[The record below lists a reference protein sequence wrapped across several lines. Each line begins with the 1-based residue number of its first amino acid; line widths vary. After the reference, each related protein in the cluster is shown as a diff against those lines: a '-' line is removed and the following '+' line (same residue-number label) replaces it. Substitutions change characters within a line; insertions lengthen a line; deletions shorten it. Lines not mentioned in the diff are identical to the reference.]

1 MGKNEIFTSPLGL
14 GLGIGLGTAVG
25 ALTIGLISFATFKYM
40 GDTTD
45 DKSRYSSDSYSSSL
59 FSLPERTSSFT
70 EEPTK
75 YEPTKYPLPPS
86 KPTGQHTIKEIKQ
99 TKGGKRS
106 KKIKRKNKVKKH
118 NTFKK

>member
-25 ALTIGLISFATFKYM
+25 ALTIGLISFVTYKYM
-40 GDTTD
+40 GDNTD

-70 EEPTK
+70 EEPPN
-75 YEPTKYPLPPS
+75 YEPTKYPLPNS
-86 KPTGQHTIKEIKQ
+86 EPTGQHRKI
-99 TKGGKRS
+99 KGGKRS

>member
-25 ALTIGLISFATFKYM
+25 ALTIGAISFATFKYM

-59 FSLPERTSSFT
+59 FSFPERTSSFT
-70 EEPTK
+70 EEPKK

-86 KPTGQHTIKEIKQ
+86 KPTEQHKIIKGIKK
-99 TKGGKRS
+99 TNGGKRS
-106 KKIKRKNKVKKH
+106 KKRKNKVKKH

>member
-25 ALTIGLISFATFKYM
+25 ALTIGLISFATYKYM
-40 GDTTD
+40 GDNTD
-45 DKSRYSSDSYSSSL
+45 DNRSSSYSTTSSM
-59 FSLPERTSSFT
+59 FSLPESERTSSFT
-70 EEPTK
+70 EEPPK
-75 YEPTKYPLPPS
+75 YEPKKYPLPPS
-86 KPTGQHTIKEIKQ
+86 KPTGQHTIKEI
-99 TKGGKRS
+99 KGGKRS